1 MVFNN
6 WCYKVIFL
14 PTPVAYLDHSSFWQT
29 LDIRVGCEKVKVW
42 NVKTFNHVTAPISW
56 GWDGVKKQ
64 TPTEWLAG
72 CVHILHFFHCCKLLI
87 LGLHCLWD
95 FKELWI
101 HLECPPNQDASV
113 PFFAFACLTM
123 LHHQLP
129 ATSIVAFPWNRMHL
143 WKTEILS
150 GTSFHNFSGKGF
162 PSLWWRKHWYWK
174 GDLWP
179 QLWPS

>member
-6 WCYKVIFL
+6 WCYNVIFL
-14 PTPVAYLDHSSFWQT
+14 PTPVAYLDHSSFWKT

-101 HLECPPNQDASV
+101 HLECPPQPRCIRPNFCICLSDNVAPPAASHQHCCFSMEQDALMENRNSQW
-113 PFFAFACLTM
+113 
-123 LHHQLP
+123 HK
-129 ATSIVAFPWNRMHL
+129 FP
-143 WKTEILS
+143 
-150 GTSFHNFSGKGF
+150 
-162 PSLWWRKHWYWK
+162 
-174 GDLWP
+174 
-179 QLWPS
+179 